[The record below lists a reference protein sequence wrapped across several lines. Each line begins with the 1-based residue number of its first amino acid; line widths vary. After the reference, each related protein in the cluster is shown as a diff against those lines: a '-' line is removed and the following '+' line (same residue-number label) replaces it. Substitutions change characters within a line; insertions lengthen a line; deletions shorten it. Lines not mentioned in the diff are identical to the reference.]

1 VCIPVSV
8 SVWSVGDVW
17 VKCSLDV
24 GRVWSSLWHG
34 TGWRLFTGQWPNE
47 WFINLLTAY
56 RDTGGCNFVLQ
67 QC

>member
-1 VCIPVSV
+1 VSV

-47 WFINLLTAY
+47 WFINLL
-56 RDTGGCNFVLQ
+56 
-67 QC
+67 